1 MALCCRGVGNSGADL
16 RARFECELFEVAV
29 NVAKRDSKDRDHHS
43 SFQSGVYVA
52 FGSRG
57 RRTSIRTAVE
67 SPARVSNPIPVNPT
81 IRRSAAAR
89 CIVVGEHR
97 VAIREP
103 IDPGPDRSRASD
115 PGPVPLS
122 AAGARAE
129 AEKAIADEVNVGG
142 RGKRACRKLWR
153 ACRKVFLT
161 GVRAA

>member
-67 SPARVSNPIPVNPT
+67 RPACASNPVPVNPT

-89 CIVVGEHR
+89 CIGR
-97 VAIREP
+97 RAP
-103 IDPGPDRSRASD
+103 GWDPRADRPR
-115 PGPVPLS
+115 PRS
-122 AAGARAE
+122 AAGFRSGPGAALPINSL
-129 AEKAIADEVNVGG
+129 AGTI
-142 RGKRACRKLWR
+142 KRAASAWCICLVGSIRFSR
-153 ACRKVFLT
+153 VD
-161 GVRAA
+161 AANRRRDTPADA